1 MYIFENTE
9 SNVRSYC
16 RHFPALFVKAKD
28 SALWA
33 EDGRKYIDFFS
44 GAGALNYGH
53 NNDYIKSRLIDYL
66 KSDGLAHA
74 LDMYTAAKRDFLVSF
89 CDNILSPRGMNYK
102 VQFCGPTGA
111 NGIEAA
117 LKLARRVKGRTG
129 VFAFSGSFHGMSLG
143 SLALTSSN
151 SARAA
156 AGVSLNNVVFMPYP
170 HGFNLKFDTIE
181 YLENILTDD
190 HSGIE
195 KPAAIFVETV
205 QAEGGIVVASS
216 EWLKELSRICAQF
229 DILLVCD
236 DIQVGCGRTGTFFSF
251 ERAGIIP
258 DMVILSKSISGYGL
272 PMTIVLMKPELDL
285 WQPGEHTGT
294 FRGNQLSFIGAK
306 ASIDFWVS
314 GDIEADVTRNSA
326 LIEKFLFR
334 EIAGVH
340 SGIDIR
346 GIGMIWGIDLNGLAI
361 EGLAKTLADHCFGSG
376 LVIETAGR
384 KDNVLKL
391 LPPLNI
397 SESELLE
404 GLEIIRNSLLTVIT
418 CRSGAKS
425 SSLVSG

>member
-1 MYIFENTE
+1 ME

-66 KSDGLAHA
+66 KSDGPAHA

-89 CDNILSPRGMNYK
+89 CENILFPRGMKYK

-117 LKLARRVKGRTG
+117 LKLARKVKGRTG
-129 VFAFSGSFHGMSLG
+129 IFAFSGSFHGMSLG
-143 SLALTSSN
+143 SLALTSAN
-151 SARAA
+151 TARAA
-156 AGVSLNNVVFMPYP
+156 AGVPLDNVVFMPYP
-170 HGFNLKFDTIE
+170 YGFNTKFDTIE

-216 EWLKELSRICAQF
+216 EWLKKLSRICAKF
-229 DILLVCD
+229 DILLACD

-314 GDIEADVTRNSA
+314 GDIQADVTRNSA
-326 LIEKFLFR
+326 MIEKFLFR
-334 EIAGVH
+334 EIACVH
-340 SGIDIR
+340 GEIDIR

-361 EGLAKTLADHCFGSG
+361 DGLAQTVADRCFGSG

-397 SESELLE
+397 SESDLLE
-404 GLEIIRNSLLTVIT
+404 GLEIIRNSLLAVLSG
-418 CRSGAKS
+418 RSDDLQIQS
-425 SSLVSG
+425 V